1 MCSQHHGLTLVTQIN
16 IVTGATLEYP
26 LPAGFYGQEPVFLQ
40 RPGTSGEDEGVL
52 LVQGLDANQNKGPS
66 LSHSLCV
73 EQCAGKQCRWC
84 TCHLS

>member
-1 MCSQHHGLTLVTQIN
+1 MVTQIN

-52 LVQGLDANQNKGPS
+52 LVQGLDANQNKGRPATET
-66 LSHSLCV
+66 HSLCRTV
-73 EQCAGKQCRWC
+73 SMV
-84 TCHLS
+84 LL